1 MTSIQLTGYNLLVKY
16 PGKDAC
22 YLNYAYGSCMFRI
35 LYIFQISY
43 RDHSDR
49 SCFVLYVNYMFRY
62 FFLNFIDV
70 PYQPLLH
77 SNFTGGCS
85 FINVTWSPPAF
96 TAKGGSVTGYLA
108 EIYTAIDWDWIN
120 SIALNNSKTTSC
132 SFTQLEPNSKY
143 RIRVKAKN
151 KLGYGWP
158 TETLEANTFQTGN
171 LSHLLPVVL

>member
-1 MTSIQLTGYNLLVKY
+1 
-16 PGKDAC
+16 
-22 YLNYAYGSCMFRI
+22 
-35 LYIFQISY
+35 
-43 RDHSDR
+43 
-49 SCFVLYVNYMFRY
+49 MFRY
-62 FFLNFIDV
+62 FFFNFIDV
-70 PYQPLLH
+70 PYQPVLH

-85 FINVTWSPPAF
+85 FINVTWSPPAL

-108 EIYTAIDWDWIN
+108 EIYTAIAWEWIN
-120 SIALNNSKTTSC
+120 SIVLNNSKTTSC

-151 KLGYGWP
+151 KVGFGWP

>member
-1 MTSIQLTGYNLLVKY
+1 
-16 PGKDAC
+16 
-22 YLNYAYGSCMFRI
+22 MFR
-35 LYIFQISY
+35 
-43 RDHSDR
+43 
-49 SCFVLYVNYMFRY
+49 C

-70 PYQPLLH
+70 PYQPVLH

-85 FINVTWSPPAF
+85 FINVTWSPPAL

-108 EIYTAIDWDWIN
+108 EIYTAIAWDWIN
-120 SIALNNSKTTSC
+120 SIVLNNSKTTSC

-151 KLGYGWP
+151 KVGFGWP